1 MEKDIDHSPLRLRKI
16 GIIRTPYGWKPPRQP
31 VHEGECYLEIFP
43 EFSQGLKGLETFRY
57 IYVLFWMDRIEDFSL
72 EAEPPWAGGEV
83 KVGVFA
89 SRSPR
94 RPNPIGLSV
103 VRLLSVEGNIVRTS
117 SIDAIDRTP
126 LLDIKPYIR
135 YLDSK
140 EDANLGWVEALPDRE
155 HLLLHLR
162 GIPHDY

>member
-1 MEKDIDHSPLRLRKI
+1 MEKTTYNPPLMSLKQI
-16 GIIRTPYGWKPPRQP
+16 GVIRTPYKWKAPRQP
-31 VHEGECYLEIFP
+31 VEEGECFLEVYP
-43 EFSQGLKGLETFRY
+43 EFQHGLRGLETFRY
-57 IYVLFWMDRIEDFSL
+57 IYVLFWMDRVEDFSL
-72 EAEPPWAGGEV
+72 EAEPPWAGGI

-103 VRLLSVEGNIVRTS
+103 VKLLSIEGNKIKTS
-117 SIDAIDRTP
+117 SIDAIDGTP
-126 LLDIKPYIR
+126 LLDIKPYVK

-140 EDANLGWVEALPDRE
+140 EDANLGWAEDLPDRE
-155 HLLLHLR
+155 HLILHLR